1 MSFPSHTAQPN
12 RQDDYFLQM
21 TPEHIGYISYFAQMA
36 RTSGLI
42 NNALPAEWSPFIIDM
57 AALTERNPPEIV
69 AMRTG
74 LSVAQVEAWNAA
86 KSGNEWG

>member
-42 NNALPAEWSPFIIDM
+42 NNALPAE
-57 AALTERNPPEIV
+57 
-69 AMRTG
+69 
-74 LSVAQVEAWNAA
+74 
-86 KSGNEWG
+86 